1 MSNKWTRAKYEKELM
16 NLGKSITKN
25 VNNMYKLKNER
36 SNLKQK
42 LRNLNIERYQ
52 SSTTRNMEKRKR
64 IEGEIR
70 NTMKRNENV
79 LMKLIN
85 LEQQAKSKKKDFK
98 EMLKIIPKLN
108 KEYSN
113 TIAKQKAIRRLTP
126 KQKNKM

>member
-52 SSTTRNMEKRKR
+52 SSTTRNMEKRR
-64 IEGEIR
+64 MIQGEIQI
-70 NTMKRNENV
+70 TMKRNENV
-79 LMKLIN
+79 FMKLIN
-85 LEQQAKSKKKDFK
+85 LKKQAKSKMKDFK

-126 KQKNKM
+126 KTKK

>member
-126 KQKNKM
+126 KQKK

>member
-85 LEQQAKSKKKDFK
+85 LEQQAKSKKKDFTK
-98 EMLKIIPKLN
+98 MLKIIPKLN

>member
-52 SSTTRNMEKRKR
+52 SSTTRNMEKRRR
-64 IEGEIR
+64 IEGEIQ

-113 TIAKQKAIRRLTP
+113 KMAKQKAIRRLTP
-126 KQKNKM
+126 K

>member
-52 SSTTRNMEKRKR
+52 SSTTRNMEKRR
-64 IEGEIR
+64 MIQGEIQI
-70 NTMKRNENV
+70 TMKRNENV
-79 LMKLIN
+79 FMKLIN
-85 LEQQAKSKKKDFK
+85 LKKQAKSKMKDFK

-108 KEYSN
+108 KEDSN
-113 TIAKQKAIRRLTP
+113 TITKQKAIRRLTP
-126 KQKNKM
+126 KTKK

>member
-85 LEQQAKSKKKDFK
+85 LEQQAKSKKKDFTK
-98 EMLKIIPKLN
+98 MLKIIPKLN

-126 KQKNKM
+126 KQKK

>member
-1 MSNKWTRAKYEKELM
+1 MSNKWKRAKYEKELM
-16 NLGKSITKN
+16 NLGKSIRKN

-52 SSTTRNMEKRKR
+52 SSTTRNMEKRRR
-64 IEGEIR
+64 IEGEIQ

-113 TIAKQKAIRRLTP
+113 KMAKQKAIQRLTP

>member
-1 MSNKWTRAKYEKELM
+1 MSNKWKRAKYEKELM

-52 SSTTRNMEKRKR
+52 SSTTRNMEKRRR
-64 IEGEIR
+64 IEGEIQ

-113 TIAKQKAIRRLTP
+113 KMAKQKAIQRLTP